1 MIALTQSEEIEL
13 MNELAAKLETA
24 KLEID
29 WHKTHLA
36 LNYPQRLLAH
46 TRLNAQNSL
55 RELRTVLQALGDKE

>member
-1 MIALTQSEEIEL
+1 MSTLSKPEEIEL

-36 LNYPQRLLAH
+36 LNYPERLLAH

-55 RELRTVLQALGDKE
+55 RELRTVLQELGDKE